1 MKAFFHALLLLLI
14 ITDPL
19 GNIPLFIAALGR
31 VSPERRPRVIW
42 RESLVAFLILAAA
55 MLVGRSLMG
64 LLGLSDESIK
74 AAGGVILFLIA
85 INMVFPGSGARLGEG
100 PSQGEPFI
108 VPIAVPLISGPSA
121 MAMAMLIAAEDPSRM
136 LEWIAALILCIGVTV
151 LVLFAS
157 GRIKELLGEQ
167 VLVAI
172 ERLMGL
178 ILTAV
183 AIDMM
188 LNGAAAYIERFI
200 ARG

>member
-1 MKAFFHALLLLLI
+1 MNAFFHALILLVL

-19 GNIPLFIAALGR
+19 GNIPLFIVALDR
-31 VSPERRPRVIW
+31 VAPERRSRVIW
-42 RESLVAFLILAAA
+42 RESLIAFLILAAA
-55 MLVGRSLMG
+55 MLAGRGIMAF
-64 LLGLSDESIK
+64 LGLSDESIK

-121 MAMAMLIAAEDPSRM
+121 MAMAMVIAAGDPSRM
-136 LEWIAALILCIGVTV
+136 LEWLAALVICIGVTV

-157 GRIKELLGEQ
+157 GRIKKLLGEQ
-167 VLVAI
+167 GLVAI

-178 ILTAV
+178 VLTAV

-188 LNGAAAYIERFI
+188 LNGAAAYLAKFL
-200 ARG
+200 ARS

>member
-31 VSPERRPRVIW
+31 VGPERRPRVIW